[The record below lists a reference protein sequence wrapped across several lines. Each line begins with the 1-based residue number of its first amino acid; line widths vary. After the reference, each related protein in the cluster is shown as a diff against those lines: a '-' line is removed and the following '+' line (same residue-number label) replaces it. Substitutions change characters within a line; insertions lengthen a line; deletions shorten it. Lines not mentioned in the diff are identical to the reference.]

1 MLDLSS
7 AQVKQ
12 IKCASPQPIH
22 QSSQLLDSHS
32 FQSKQYDLSSNQ
44 SNLCRCFLSIQPN
57 DVFFALTCSQ
67 LLYSDSPQSNQ
78 CNFSSNHPNLSDL
91 SSQSNQM
98 MYSSPQP
105 VSQLLYSDS
114 PQSNQCDFSSNHPN
128 LSHLSSQYNQIK
140 CTSPQSNQRDVP
152 SNKLNLSY
160 LSSHSSEPVRSFELQ
175 CSYSSGIFKS
185 TPIQS
190 GVFFPEYISD
200 LCPIKKCD
208 DITTEKNVIGTQPS
222 YFLSKISCSR

>member
-1 MLDLSS
+1 M
-7 AQVKQ
+7 
-12 IKCASPQPIH
+12 
-22 QSSQLLDSHS
+22 
-32 FQSKQYDLSSNQ
+32 
-44 SNLCRCFLSIQPN
+44 
-57 DVFFALTCSQ
+57 FFALTCSQ

-114 PQSNQCDFSSNHPN
+114 PQSNQCDISSNHPN

-160 LSSHSSEPVRSFELQ
+160 LSSHSSEPDLSFELQ
-175 CSYSSGIFKS
+175 CSYSSGIFTS

-190 GVFFPEYISD
+190 GEFFSIIYIR
-200 LCPIKKCD
+200 PVPNKK
-208 DITTEKNVIGTQPS
+208 V
-222 YFLSKISCSR
+222 